1 VIGLFTPAQVR
12 AMDERAL
19 AVPGAVPDALMERAA
34 GHLARGVVRLAGRS
48 AGLRVAVL
56 SGQGNNGADGLAA
69 ARRLIGLG
77 AAPVVVLVAG
87 AETVGAGAHPTATA
101 GSHPTATPGS
111 HPTATPGSH
120 PTATPTSREL
130 ARYRA
135 VGGRLADSVDAAL
148 DGAEVAVDCLLGTG
162 ATGEPRPP
170 YRAAIEALAARPGL
184 PVVACDVPTGV
195 DADTGRVP
203 GLAVR
208 ARLTVTMGVR
218 KRGLALWP
226 ARGYVG
232 EEVLGEVG
240 ALQPGDQ
247 PVAHVLE
254 APDAAALLPVPAAD
268 AHKRTR
274 GVVVVLAGSPGM
286 GGAAVMV
293 ARGAMAAGAGYVT
306 VATGDPGIVT
316 ATVPEAVT
324 LRVDPRDGDAAFDA
338 VAGLLGRADALAVGP
353 GLGHDDPTV
362 HLVRRLVREV
372 EVPLVLDA
380 DGINAFR
387 DDGDA
392 LADHRTPLLTLTPH
406 AAEFGRLV
414 GRSGHGAGQGG
425 APAPPGGGDPI
436 WAQRVTLVPQ
446 CAAAWRAV
454 VVAKG
459 PGSMIAAPDGRVW
472 VNPTGSAALATAGTG
487 DVLTGITAALVAQR
501 PEPASV
507 AAAVYLH
514 GLAGEVAEERSHP
527 RSVTA
532 LDVAAAV
539 PAALR
544 RIDAHGEAP

>member
-1 VIGLFTPAQVR
+1 
-12 AMDERAL
+12 MDERAL

-87 AETVGAGAHPTATA
+87 AETVGAGAHPTAT
-101 GSHPTATPGS
+101 
-111 HPTATPGSH
+111 PGSH
-120 PTATPTSREL
+120 PTATPTAREL

-240 ALQPGDQ
+240 ARTPADQ

-286 GGAAVMV
+286 AGAAVMV

-316 ATVPEAVT
+316 AAVPEAVT
-324 LRVDPRDGDAAFDA
+324 LRVDPRDGDGAFDA

-362 HLVRRLVREV
+362 RLVRRLVREV

-392 LADHRTPLLTLTPH
+392 LAEHRTPLFALTPH

-414 GRSGHGAGQGG
+414 GSSGHGV
-425 APAPPGGGDPI
+425 
-436 WAQRVTLVPQ
+436 WAQRVTLVPER
-446 CAAAWRAV
+446 AAAWGAV

-487 DVLTGITAALVAQR
+487 DVLTGITTALVAQR

>member
-1 VIGLFTPAQVR
+1 MIGLYTPAQVR
-12 AMDERAL
+12 ALDQRAL
-19 AVPGAVPDALMERAA
+19 AAPGVAPDALMERAA
-34 GHLARGVVRLAGRS
+34 GHLARGVVHVAGRS

-56 SGQGNNGADGLAA
+56 VGKGNNGADGLAA
-69 ARRLIGLG
+69 GRRLIDLG
-77 AAPVVVLVAG
+77 AAPVVVLVASVDALG
-87 AETVGAGAHPTATA
+87 PEDHPTT
-101 GSHPTATPGS
+101 
-111 HPTATPGSH
+111 
-120 PTATPTSREL
+120 TPTTREL
-130 ARYRA
+130 GRYRA
-135 VGGRLADSVDAAL
+135 AGGRFAGSVAAAL
-148 DGAEVAVDCLLGTG
+148 DGADVAVDCLLGTG

-170 YRAAIEALAARPGL
+170 YREAVAALAARPGL
-184 PVVACDVPTGV
+184 AVVACDVPTGV

-208 ARLTVTMGVR
+208 ADLTVTMGVR

-240 ALQPGDQ
+240 LGEAGQGEE
-247 PVAHVLE
+247 PVAQVLE
-254 APDAAALLPVPAAD
+254 PADAAALLPLPAAD

-274 GVVVVLAGSPGM
+274 GALVVLAGSPGM
-286 GGAAVMV
+286 AGAAVMV

-324 LRVDPRDGDAAFDA
+324 LRVDPSDGAPAFDA

-353 GLGHDDPTV
+353 GLGHDGPTV
-362 HLVRRLVREV
+362 ELVRRLVREV

-380 DGINAFR
+380 DGLNAFR

-392 LADHRTPLLTLTPH
+392 LADHRAPLLVLTPH

-414 GRSGHGAGQGG
+414 GSSGHGV
-425 APAPPGGGDPI
+425 
-436 WAQRVTLVPQ
+436 WAQRVTLVPER
-446 CAAAWRAV
+446 AAAWGAV

-459 PGSMIAAPDGRVW
+459 PGSMVAAPDGRVW

-487 DVLTGITAALVAQR
+487 DVLTGIATALVAQR
-501 PEPASV
+501 PVPESV

-514 GLAGEVAEERSHP
+514 GLAGQVAEERSHP

-539 PAALR
+539 PTALR
-544 RIDAHGEAP
+544 RIDQHREPR

>member
-1 VIGLFTPAQVR
+1 MIGLYTPAQVR
-12 AMDERAL
+12 ALDERAL
-19 AVPGAVPDALMERAA
+19 AVPGLAPDALMERAA

-56 SGQGNNGADGLAA
+56 CGKGNNGADGLAA
-69 ARRLIGLG
+69 ARRLIDLG
-77 AAPVVVLVAG
+77 AAPAVHLVAG
-87 AETVGAGAHPTATA
+87 AGALGPDGA
-101 GSHPTATPGS
+101 
-111 HPTATPGSH
+111 
-120 PTATPTSREL
+120 REW
-130 ARYRA
+130 ARYHA
-135 VGGRLADSVDAAL
+135 VGGRFAATLDAAL
-148 DGAEVAVDCLLGTG
+148 ADADLAVDCLLGTG
-162 ATGEPRPP
+162 ATGEPRSP
-170 YRAAIEALAARPGL
+170 YREAVAALGDRPDL

-203 GLAVR
+203 GPAVR
-208 ARLTVTMGVR
+208 AALTVTMGAR

-232 EEVLGEVG
+232 REAVGLVGLDLAAEE
-240 ALQPGDQ
+240 
-247 PVAHVLE
+247 PVARVLE
-254 APDAAALLPVPAAD
+254 PGDAAALLPVPAAD

-286 GGAAVMV
+286 AGAAVMV

-306 VATGDPGIVT
+306 VAAGDPGIVT
-316 ATVPEAVT
+316 AAVPEAVT
-324 LRVDPRDGDAAFDA
+324 LRVDPRDGAAAFDA
-338 VAGLLGRADALAVGP
+338 VTGLLGRADALAVGP
-353 GLGHDDPTV
+353 GLGHDGPTV
-362 HLVRRLVREV
+362 DLARRLVREV

-392 LADHRTPLLTLTPH
+392 LADHRAPLLVLTPH

-414 GRSGHGAGQGG
+414 GSSGHGVWG
-425 APAPPGGGDPI
+425 
-436 WAQRVTLVPQ
+436 QRVALVPER
-446 CAAAWRAV
+446 AAVWRAV

-459 PGSMIAAPDGRVW
+459 PGSMVAAPDGRVW

-487 DVLTGITAALVAQR
+487 DVLTGVTAALVAQR

-539 PAALR
+539 PGALR
-544 RIDAHGEAP
+544 RIDGHRAR

>member
-1 VIGLFTPAQVR
+1 MIGLFTPAQVR

-19 AVPGAVPDALMERAA
+19 AVPGVAPDALMERAA

-56 SGQGNNGADGLAA
+56 CGKGNNGADGLAA

-87 AETVGAGAHPTATA
+87 AEAIG
-101 GSHPTATPGS
+101 PGS
-111 HPTATPGSH
+111 HPTT
-120 PTATPTSREL
+120 TPTSREL

-148 DGAEVAVDCLLGTG
+148 DDAEVAVDCLLGTG
-162 ATGEPRPP
+162 ATGAPRPP
-170 YRAAIEALAARPGL
+170 YRAAVEALAARSGRAGL
-184 PVVACDVPTGV
+184 LIVACDVPTGV
-195 DADTGRVP
+195 DADTGQVP
-203 GLAVR
+203 GVAVR
-208 ARLTVTMGVR
+208 ADLTVTMGVR

-226 ARGYVG
+226 ARGHVG

-286 GGAAVMV
+286 AGAAVMV

-436 WAQRVTLVPQ
+436 SAQRVTLVPQ